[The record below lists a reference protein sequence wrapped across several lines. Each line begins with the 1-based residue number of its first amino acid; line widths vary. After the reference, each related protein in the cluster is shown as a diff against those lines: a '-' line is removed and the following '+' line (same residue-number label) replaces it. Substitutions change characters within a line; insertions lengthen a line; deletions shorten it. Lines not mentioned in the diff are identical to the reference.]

1 MRIYNLFCDK
11 LFIWLIVSF
20 YMVKR
25 VGNVRTIAQER
36 INTLFSEASSSFRM
50 HPERSHRYVKIILRL
65 SAKAG
70 VRIPRK
76 FRSNYCRKCKIYL
89 SSGVNSKVRT
99 RNGRLI
105 VLCFKCKNYR
115 RMLLKPRS

>member
-11 LFIWLIVSF
+11 LFIWLNVGF

-25 VGNVRTIAQER
+25 AGNVRAIALER
-36 INTLFSEASSSFRM
+36 INTLFLEASSNFEKY
-50 HPERSHRYVKIILRL
+50 PGRSHRYVKIVLKL
-65 SAKAG
+65 AAKAG

-99 RNGRLI
+99 RNGKLI
-105 VLCFKCKNYR
+105 VFCLKCKNYR
-115 RMLLKPRS
+115 RMLLKPRV